1 MLDKSVPHIP
11 VVMVN
16 YDATNF
22 PEFSLPE
29 GYSFRFYEQGL
40 EEAWCKLQLETG
52 QVASI
57 EVIRERFQTE
67 FGNEKEKLAKRCLF
81 VQTANEEIVGTA
93 MLWNGDTFGE
103 LASRIHWVA
112 VLDTHGGK
120 GIAKALLTKIHSLN
134 KNDFVYLTTQTGSYQ
149 AIYLYQKFGFIKYI
163 GETPLN
169 WKTTNFLEQN
179 EKAWQIIESKISE
192 HKH

>member
-11 VVMVN
+11 VIMVN

-52 QVASI
+52 QVAAI

-81 VQTANEEIVGTA
+81 VQTANEEIVGPA
-93 MLWNGDTFGE
+93 M
-103 LASRIHWVA
+103 
-112 VLDTHGGK
+112 
-120 GIAKALLTKIHSLN
+120 
-134 KNDFVYLTTQTGSYQ
+134 
-149 AIYLYQKFGFIKYI
+149 
-163 GETPLN
+163 
-169 WKTTNFLEQN
+169 
-179 EKAWQIIESKISE
+179 
-192 HKH
+192 